1 MRLFLQYLRGKT
13 GKIAV
18 FFLFAV
24 IFIASFALY
33 HLPLAAVWYPS
44 ALCVILGLAVLL
56 LDFRRVKARHETLRL
71 ILCQLPTLPD
81 TLPAAH
87 SIPEEAYRALVQAL
101 CAQQQALETRM
112 NAQYQD
118 MLDYYTLWAHQIKTP
133 IASMRLQLQ
142 QEDTPQAR
150 QLLQELSR
158 AEQYVEMVMVYLR
171 LNGGS
176 DLVLREC
183 ELDTIVRRAVRRF
196 AGEFIGRKLKLCYEP
211 LNASCVTDEKWLL
224 FVVEQVLSNAL
235 KYTRTGS
242 IRVQRPRR
250 PEGQRP
256 RPLSLPDDLQTPR
269 PHHHRIF
276 RSRPRHSHPHRAG
289 AAADT
294 GVIINKPPP
303 PAARCGRGRRLLWRN
318 RIGDT
323 AHGNG
328 RKFVQIDQ
336 LGEQPG
342 LLALI

>member
-13 GKIAV
+13 GKIVA

-24 IFIASFALY
+24 IFIVSFALY
-33 HLPLAAVWYPS
+33 PLPLAAVWYPS

-71 ILCQLPTLPD
+71 ILCQLPTLPE

-87 SIPEEAYRALVQAL
+87 SIPKEAYRALVQAL

-235 KYTRTGS
+235 KYT
-242 IRVQRPRR
+242 
-250 PEGQRP
+250 PEGGTIRIYGDGATVVIADNGIGIREEDQARVFEKGYTGYNG
-256 RPLSLPDDLQTPR
+256 RADKKSTGIGLYLCRQVMDRLNHGISLT
-269 PHHHRIF
+269 
-276 RSRPRHSHPHRAG
+276 SRPG
-289 AAADT
+289 QGT
-294 GVIINKPPP
+294 LV
-303 PAARCGRGRRLLWRN
+303 RLDLSREWRM
-318 RIGDT
+318 
-323 AHGNG
+323 
-328 RKFVQIDQ
+328 V
-336 LGEQPG
+336 E
-342 LLALI
+342 